1 MAKAFLS
8 GAFDQANMSG
18 HLTGTIRNH
27 IGFMTLDRAKA
38 LNALSL
44 DMIRALTALLREWQA
59 NEDVFAV
66 VIRSSSQRAF
76 CAGGD
81 IRFFHEVGTAGPAG
95 GSALLEDFFT
105 EEYALNHLIHHYS
118 KPYIALMDGIVMGG
132 GMGISQGSAQSQLRI
147 VTDKTAMAMP
157 EVHIGLFPDVGGGYF
172 LSRLPGKL
180 GVWLGLTG
188 QTIAAADAL
197 YAGLA
202 DLFLPSAALPEL
214 LTMLET
220 EPMASGKQI
229 TERISRFAAP
239 YRSEA
244 DPENS
249 MLARQRAEIDRH
261 FAHDSIAAIMTS
273 LAGDNSDFADKSL
286 SAMHR
291 GSPLLLCVTL
301 EQLRRG
307 ATLSVADCLRME
319 RVMIRRSF
327 EGTEVLEGIRARV
340 IEKDNAPRWM
350 PANVAEVSAEQVSAY
365 FVEAWPDYAHPLRD
379 LA

>member
-1 MAKAFLS
+1 
-8 GAFDQANMSG
+8 MSE
-18 HLTGTIRNH
+18 HLTGTIKNH
-27 IGFMTLDRAKA
+27 IGFITLDRPKA

-44 DMIRALTALLREWQA
+44 DMIRTLTALLREWQA
-59 NEDVFAV
+59 SDNVFAV

-81 IRFFHEVGTAGPAG
+81 IRFFYDVGTAGPAA
-95 GSALLEDFFT
+95 GSASLEDFFT

-132 GMGISQGSAQSQLRI
+132 GMGISQGGAHSQLRI

-180 GVWLGLTG
+180 GLWLGLTG

-202 DLFLPSAALPEL
+202 DLFVPSAALPEL
-214 LTMLET
+214 LAMLET
-220 EPMASGKQI
+220 EPMTSGRQI
-229 TERISRFAAP
+229 AEKIRRFAAP
-239 YRSEA
+239 YLA
-244 DPENS
+244 KAHPENS
-249 MLARQRAEIDRH
+249 MLAHQRTQIDRH
-261 FAHDSIAAIMTS
+261 FSHDSIAAIMAS
-273 LAGDNSDFADKSL
+273 LAGDSSDFADKSL
-286 SAMHR
+286 DAMRR

-307 ATLSVADCLRME
+307 AALPVADCLRME

-340 IEKDNAPRWM
+340 IEKDNAPRWA
-350 PANVAEVSAEQVSAY
+350 PADLAEVSPEHVSAY
-365 FVEAWPDYAHPLRD
+365 FVDAWPDYAHPLRD

>member
-1 MAKAFLS
+1 LS
-8 GAFDQANMSG
+8 GAHGQPNMSAY
-18 HLTGTIRNH
+18 LTSTIKNH
-27 IGFMTLDRAKA
+27 IGFITLDRAKA
-38 LNALSL
+38 LNALAL
-44 DMIRALTALLREWQA
+44 DMIRALTALLREWQSSD
-59 NEDVFAV
+59 DVFAV

-81 IRFFHEVGTAGPAG
+81 IRFFYEVGTAGPAG

-132 GMGISQGSAQSQLRI
+132 GMGISQGGAQSQLRI

-202 DLFLPSAALPEL
+202 DLFVPSSALPEL

-220 EPMASGKQI
+220 EAVASGKQI
-229 TERISRFAAP
+229 TEKIRHFAAP
-239 YRSEA
+239 YLSEA
-244 DPENS
+244 DPDNS

-261 FAHDSIAAIMTS
+261 FACDSVAGIMAS
-273 LAGDNSDFADKSL
+273 LAGDQSDFADKSL
-286 SAMHR
+286 NAMRR

-307 ATLSVADCLRME
+307 AALSVAECLRME

-340 IEKDNAPRWM
+340 IEKDNAPRWA
-350 PANVAEVSAEQVSAY
+350 PADVAEVKPEQVSAY
-365 FVEAWPDYAHPLRD
+365 FSAAWPDYAHPLRD